1 MTRGRHRGVALAVGV
16 VLAVAVASACT
27 GGQAPDPTDD
37 ATRTSRPDSV
47 PGPDA
52 TAGSRSAP
60 DTEPGSGTS
69 PGEQDGATGPDPG
82 AAPIADAPEVVS
94 LSGAPT
100 AAPLVA
106 RAGWQV
112 VGSAG
117 ACVLSWH
124 GTSDA
129 APPTTG
135 AREVSEALL
144 AETVDADGGDPAAT
158 RDVLLPLTSDGVA
171 IQGMNAVAQDWDVDT
186 PRGPVQVRGAA
197 RVASVPTFDGGA
209 STQSVVLA
217 LDCAGPL
224 DEGAWQQLLAD
235 VRVGLVGPV
244 EELGAWP
251 S

>member
-1 MTRGRHRGVALAVGV
+1 MTRGPRRGAALAAGV
-16 VLAVAVASACT
+16 VLAVAVASGCT
-27 GGQAPDPTDD
+27 EGPAPDPTDA
-37 ATRTSRPDSV
+37 ATTTSTPDSV
-47 PGPDA
+47 PGPGA
-52 TAGSRSAP
+52 TDGSASAP
-60 DTEPGSGTS
+60 DAEPGSGTS
-69 PGEQDGATGPDPG
+69 PGEQDEVTGSDPG
-82 AAPIADAPEVVS
+82 PASVADAPEVMS
-94 LSGAPT
+94 LSGARA
-100 AAPLVA
+100 AAPLAA

-117 ACVLSWH
+117 ACVLSWR
-124 GTSDA
+124 GASDA
-129 APPTTG
+129 AAPAAG
-135 AREVSEALL
+135 AREVSAALL
-144 AETVDADGGDPAAT
+144 AETVDADGGDAAAT

-217 LDCAGPL
+217 LDCAGSL
-224 DEGAWQQLLAD
+224 DDGAWQQLLAD